1 MVSRGMKLCVSDPMC
16 QNDWV
21 MFSDTSYLLKTHEH
35 TWQGGELS
43 KDVHVLLLL
52 AMSCLCLYLITW
64 VEEQF
69 SPVRVLE
76 KLSFL
81 KHIYLYFWNV
91 ISRDVL
97 LNFFAL
103 NFTLFKSSNPTPFF
117 HNNIMIFPY
126 LFLTDH
132 TIMCIL

>member
-35 TWQGGELS
+35 AWQGGKLS

-69 SPVRVLE
+69 SLREAFIP
-76 KLSFL
+76 K
-81 KHIYLYFWNV
+81 
-91 ISRDVL
+91 
-97 LNFFAL
+97 
-103 NFTLFKSSNPTPFF
+103 T
-117 HNNIMIFPY
+117 Y
-126 LFLTDH
+126 LFLFLECD
-132 TIMCIL
+132 I